1 MLDILEKLRNE
12 AKKAPRRIIFPEGE
26 DERVVAAARSLLRDK
41 LLVPVLVRRDAVS
54 GIECVSPL
62 NDSSL
67 DDLAGAFYSANAKKY
82 ESREQAAEALQSP
95 LFYAAMK
102 LQSGAVDGF
111 VGGASSSTADTVRA
125 LLRCVGLK
133 AGAKALSSFF
143 LMILKDRNMLFAD
156 CAIIPAPTSEQL
168 ADIAVQTAISY
179 ETFIGPG
186 AKVALLSF
194 STLGSATALSPGRVR
209 RAWEILESEKR
220 DFEYIGEIQAD
231 AALVPEIAEKKTGGK
246 WKGGANV
253 LVFPELNSGNIGYK
267 LVERL
272 AGASAIGPV
281 LQGLAKPGNDLSRGC
296 SEFDI
301 MNVAL
306 FTAAQCGEKNN
317 G

>member
-1 MLDILEKLRNE
+1 MLDILEKLKLE
-12 AKKAPRRIIFPEGE
+12 AKKASRRIIFPEGD
-26 DERVVAAARSLLRDK
+26 DERVVQAARILLREK
-41 LLVPVLVRRDAVS
+41 LLVPVLVRADDLP
-54 GIECVSPL
+54 GIECVRPEG
-62 NDSSL
+62 DSEIDALTDS
-67 DDLAGAFYSANAKKY
+67 FYSANEKKY
-82 ESREQAAEALQSP
+82 ESRTQAAEVLNSP

-102 LQSGAVDGF
+102 LKTGAVDGF

-133 AGAKALSSFF
+133 TGAKILSSFF
-143 LMILKDRNMLFAD
+143 LMILKDRNFLFAD

-168 ADIAVQTAISY
+168 ADIALQTARSY
-179 ETFIGPG
+179 KTFVGPD

-194 STLGSATALSPGRVR
+194 STLGSAKALSPGKVR
-209 RAWEILESEKR
+209 RAWEILRSEKR
-220 DFEYIGEIQAD
+220 DFEFIGEIQAD
-231 AALVPEIAEKKTGGK
+231 AALVPEIAVKKTGGE

-253 LVFPELNSGNIGYK
+253 LVFPDLNSGNIGYK

-272 AGASAIGPV
+272 AGASAIGPI

-306 FTAAQCGEKNN
+306 LTAAQCGENN
-317 G
+317 